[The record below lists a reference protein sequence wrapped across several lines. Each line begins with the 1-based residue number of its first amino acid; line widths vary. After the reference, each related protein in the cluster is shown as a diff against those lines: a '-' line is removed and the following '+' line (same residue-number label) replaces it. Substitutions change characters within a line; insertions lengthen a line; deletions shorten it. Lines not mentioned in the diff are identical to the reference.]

1 MQIKG
6 CTRATRKLRATTRI
20 CKCECEMH
28 CLVACRMLES
38 NTTGWSFCKNPSP
51 TPTLN
56 TSTWS
61 IKANWGLKWHK
72 TGPWAMSFLDSTKAL
87 SCESFHWKGTSLWV
101 NFLKALT
108 TSLKF
113 GQNLARK
120 FSIRQT
126 ENCFYY
132 GWGWA
137 DPFRVKLESRKNHFW
152 GFRPLPGWVQLEFL
166 LLHSQQEI
174 VKILIMIFFGLLLCY
189 STSIFKNRP
198 TMLQRS
204 FIPARASCCLV
215 WYSSFRWRLAR
226 ADVTTSTCQKE
237 CERLWLSFISDLK
250 YVGETRYRIS
260 YHKIICTIQLWQNVL
275 KTGNLPFRRSISRVM
290 SRDFCCKQTA
300 KVRTLGQL
308 PTTRVRTSTFCC
320 R

>member
-6 CTRATRKLRATTRI
+6 CTRATRKLRVTTRI

-51 TPTLN
+51 TLTLN

-101 NFLKALT
+101 NFPKALT

-120 FSIRQT
+120 FSIRHT
-126 ENCFYY
+126 ENCFYCWV
-132 GWGWA
+132 GAGLTPSGLSWN
-137 DPFRVKLESRKNHFW
+137 PVKITFGVLDLYLAGFSSSSSCCIRSRKLWRFSSWSFSASSCVISHPYLRTRSAM
-152 GFRPLPGWVQLEFL
+152 FRDLSFLPGLPAV
-166 LLHSQQEI
+166 
-174 VKILIMIFFGLLLCY
+174 
-189 STSIFKNRP
+189 
-198 TMLQRS
+198 S
-204 FIPARASCCLV
+204 FDIPRFAGDS
-215 WYSSFRWRLAR
+215 
-226 ADVTTSTCQKE
+226 
-237 CERLWLSFISDLK
+237 
-250 YVGETRYRIS
+250 
-260 YHKIICTIQLWQNVL
+260 
-275 KTGNLPFRRSISRVM
+275 
-290 SRDFCCKQTA
+290 
-300 KVRTLGQL
+300 LGQ
-308 PTTRVRTSTFCC
+308 T
-320 R
+320 

>member
-1 MQIKG
+1 
-6 CTRATRKLRATTRI
+6 
-20 CKCECEMH
+20 MH
-28 CLVACRMLES
+28 CFVACRMLES
-38 NTTGWSFCKNPSP
+38 NTIGWSFCKNPPP

-61 IKANWGLKWHK
+61 IKANWGLKWHE

-87 SCESFHWKGTSLWV
+87 PCESVHWKGTSLWV

-108 TSLKF
+108 TLFKF
-113 GQNLARK
+113 GQNPARK
-120 FSIRQT
+120 FSIRHT

-174 VKILIMIFFGLLLCY
+174 VKILIMIFLGLLLCY
-189 STSIFKNRP
+189 FTSIFKN
-198 TMLQRS
+198 TISNVQRS

-237 CERLWLSFISDLK
+237 CERLWLSFIRNQIL
-250 YVGETRYRIS
+250 
-260 YHKIICTIQLWQNVL
+260 H
-275 KTGNLPFRRSISRVM
+275 
-290 SRDFCCKQTA
+290 
-300 KVRTLGQL
+300 QL
-308 PTTRVRTSTFCC
+308 PQNNLHHSVVAKCSQNEKFTFLTFDFTWNVTWLLL
-320 R
+320 